1 MSAPERRLDPDSN
14 GHVELPA
21 RKGPGNP
28 HWRPASGIPARQW
41 AETETVHGAYSPR
54 RVNPLAE
61 AIHGHLVANN
71 PHLTPSD
78 NLEVWALARAEAK
91 TQLVSEWL
99 DRVEAGEIKA
109 NDHRI
114 ELATRNMQR
123 WERQAQSSRDRLGLS
138 PLARARIGKELHAPT
153 TADLAK
159 MFAELTDEN
168 QAIEAELVEDLAKRS
183 ERKQN
188 ESEKK

>member
-1 MSAPERRLDPDSN
+1 
-14 GHVELPA
+14 
-21 RKGPGNP
+21 
-28 HWRPASGIPARQW
+28 
-41 AETETVHGAYSPR
+41 
-54 RVNPLAE
+54 
-61 AIHGHLVANN
+61 VANN

>member
-1 MSAPERRLDPDSN
+1 
-14 GHVELPA
+14 
-21 RKGPGNP
+21 
-28 HWRPASGIPARQW
+28 
-41 AETETVHGAYSPR
+41 
-54 RVNPLAE
+54 
-61 AIHGHLVANN
+61 VANN

-138 PLARARIGKELHAPT
+138 LLARARIGKELYAPT
-153 TADLAK
+153 IADLAK